1 VAVIGT
7 ATLVVHVKTAVLP
20 TVTIEPLPLAT
31 TAHVA
36 DAGNVYID
44 VVGTMQATTVRVD
57 TNVNASVCCTAV
69 AVTVAPRTLVATN
82 VVASD
87 TGMVGVLATARMLVL
102 APDKKVPIPRAV
114 FSVLFVLL
122 KVNCVCV
129 ALDAISE

>member
-129 ALDAISE
+129 ALDAMSE